1 MASPADVPDAKERTC
16 AWVIY
21 VLLLTT
27 FVGYVAYTIVDGI
40 QQREEPPT
48 SFERE
53 ELAWSLPHIVA
64 EGTRPTFG
72 ECTFSLLTDDDD
84 AERECNVEFYADE
97 ESEEGA
103 EGVLVFFLGD
113 FDISALRDEY
123 EENSEEDDPEFDQS
137 FVEGFVV
144 LGFEEVGDL
153 WETPIGLCSAQE
165 FPAEGDRNFEAITD
179 ACPINTYVPIG
190 AVREGQDSQAY
201 ASNFVLEAEVFRTLE
216 AEEYFSYSSSVSSTI
231 WNIETGSL
239 DDQFSLSVDNKQN
252 ALSSKT
258 GKTTSKL
265 NPESVNKEEVSR
277 SSWHHKRPHKLPTP
291 SHDSSVRDINLQQAA
306 STLGYAGQVWVYQQS
321 WTVSV
326 TEEQDPL
333 DVLALLGQWG
343 GAFTY
348 VAIVFG
354 LVFTAG
360 KGGVRYNR
368 FSKES
373 RAKYKKQ
380 PASKKGKKGKKD
392 KKKKKKKDKKEE
404 DESESEEEEESDDD
418 GDDDDIE
425 AVDI

>member
-1 MASPADVPDAKERTC
+1 MASPADVPEAKERTC
-16 AWVIY
+16 AWVLY

-27 FVGYVAYTIVDGI
+27 FVGYVAYTIVDGV

-53 ELAWSLPHIVA
+53 EMAWSLPHIVA

-72 ECTFSLLTDDDD
+72 ECTFSLESDDDD
-84 AERECNVEFYADE
+84 TERECNVEFYADE
-97 ESEEGA
+97 ESEEGE

-165 FPAEGDRNFEAITD
+165 FPAEEDRNFEAITD
-179 ACPINTYVPIG
+179 ACPISTYVPIG

-216 AEEYFSYSSSVSSTI
+216 TEEYFSYSSSVSSTI
-231 WNIETGSL
+231 WNIESGSL
-239 DDQFSLSVDNKQN
+239 DDAFSLSVDNKQT

-258 GKTTSKL
+258 AKNTPKL
-265 NPESVNKEEVSR
+265 NPALTHKEKVSP

-291 SHDSSVRDINLQQAA
+291 TQSSARDIKLQQD
-306 STLGYAGQVWVYQQS
+306 STALGYAGQVWVYQQS

-354 LVFTAG
+354 VVFTAG

-368 FSKES
+368 FSKDS
-373 RAKYKKQ
+373 RDKYKRQ
-380 PASKKGKKGKKD
+380 PASKKGKKD
-392 KKKKKKKDKKEE
+392 KKKKKKGKKEKE
-404 DESESEEEEESDDD
+404 GEESESEEEESDDD
-418 GDDDDIE
+418 GGDDDMD
-425 AVDI
+425 AADV

>member
-1 MASPADVPDAKERTC
+1 MASPADVPEAKERTC
-16 AWVIY
+16 AWVLY

-27 FVGYVAYTIVDGI
+27 FVAYVVYTIVDGVE
-40 QQREEPPT
+40 QREDPPT

-53 ELAWSLPHIVA
+53 EMAWSLPHIVA

-72 ECTFSLLTDDDD
+72 ECTFSLASDDDD
-84 AERECNVEFYADE
+84 TQRECNVEFYADE
-97 ESEEGA
+97 ESEDGA

-113 FDISALRDEY
+113 FDVSALRDEY
-123 EENSEEDDPEFDQS
+123 EENSDEDDPEFDQS

-153 WETPIGLCSAQE
+153 WETPVGLCSAQQ
-165 FPAEGDRNFEAITD
+165 FPAEEERNFDAITD

-201 ASNFVLEAEVFRTLE
+201 ASNFVLEAEVFRTLK
-216 AEEYFSYSSSVSSTI
+216 AEEFFSYSSSVSSTI
-231 WNIETGSL
+231 WNIESGSL
-239 DDQFSLSVDNKQN
+239 DDAFSLSVDNKQN
-252 ALSSKT
+252 ALLSKT
-258 GKTTSKL
+258 GKTTTKS
-265 NPESVNKEEVSR
+265 NQESIIKEKVSP
-277 SSWHHKRPHKLPTP
+277 SSWHHKRPPKLPTP
-291 SHDSSVRDINLQQAA
+291 SHSSVRDIKLQQGSS

-333 DVLALLGQWG
+333 DVLALFGQWG

-348 VAIVFG
+348 VAIIFGVVFS
-354 LVFTAG
+354 AG

-368 FSKES
+368 FSKAS
-373 RAKYKKQ
+373 RDKYKKQ

-392 KKKKKKKDKKEE
+392 KKKKTKDKKEG
-404 DESESEEEEESDDD
+404 DESEEEESDGDDD
-418 GDDDDIE
+418 GDDMDF
-425 AVDI
+425 VDV